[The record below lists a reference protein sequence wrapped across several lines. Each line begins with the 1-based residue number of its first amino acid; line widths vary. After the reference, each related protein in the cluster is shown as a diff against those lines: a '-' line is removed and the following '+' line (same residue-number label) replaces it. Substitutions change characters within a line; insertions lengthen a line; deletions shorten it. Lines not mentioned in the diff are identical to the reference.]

1 MSDRDRQALD
11 LMAQVQVL
19 LESTPGA
26 SEVLDG
32 LRMGR
37 LAPEDAMVRLAEVVM
52 QGGTAE
58 AMVKMSSQLSDLY
71 NVTTAMGDG
80 GVPVVMKHDNGMNV
94 VNPIMEAA
102 LKERAS
108 IDGDV
113 PEGRA
118 GAMLADATP
127 AVPVITDS
135 LDPVV
140 VGYQLEQASKQVQ
153 QEIRR
158 AIEDHDEV
166 CTRLLSGAVEGVPK
180 EHQSTAL
187 EVAKKNLPPVPTGV
201 SGYEAGKVAVPRQGV
216 DAPVAVL
223 AELNPVE
230 RRAYTY
236 KSLATTQ
243 GRVSLTP
250 VIQKGVVDYLSQHS
264 ISARAGDPAPESAVT
279 TKWVTVVWGADD
291 LSDGFNP
298 IMTAIHSMCSDV
310 MEFIDGYPDV
320 VVRVAPYHGIADRR
334 FGWTLVAGPKERT
347 T

>member
-1 MSDRDRQALD
+1 MSGKDREALD
-11 LMAQVQVL
+11 LVAQVQTM
-19 LESTPGA
+19 LEGTPGA
-26 SEVLDG
+26 SAVLDD

-37 LAPEDAMVRLAEVVM
+37 VAPEEAMLRLAEAVM
-52 QGGTAE
+52 QSDKAE

-71 NVTTAMGDG
+71 NVTVTSDDE

-94 VNPIMEAA
+94 INPIMEAA

-108 IDGDV
+108 LDGDV
-113 PEGRA
+113 PEGRV
-118 GAMLADATP
+118 GAMLEGAVP
-127 AVPVITDS
+127 AVPVITES

-153 QEIRR
+153 QEILR
-158 AIEDHDEV
+158 AVADHDEV
-166 CTRLLSGAVEGVPK
+166 CTRLLSGATDGVPV

-201 SGYEAGKVAVPRQGV
+201 RGYEAGKVAVPRKAV

-250 VIQKGVVDYLSQHS
+250 VIERNVLEYLHQHS
-264 ISARAGDPAPESAVT
+264 IPARAGDPDPESAVT
-279 TKWVTVVWGADD
+279 TKWVMAVWGADD

-298 IMTAIHSMCSDV
+298 IMAAIHSMCSDV

-320 VVRVAPYHGIADRR
+320 IVRVAPFHGIADRR
-334 FGWTLVAGPKERT
+334 FGWTLVASPKERSG
-347 T
+347 

>member
-1 MSDRDRQALD
+1 MSSKDRQALD
-11 LMAQVQVL
+11 VVAQVQEL
-19 LESTPGA
+19 LEGTPGA
-26 SEVLDG
+26 TAVLDE

-37 LAPEDAMVRLAEVVM
+37 VSPEEAMVRLAEAVFSS
-52 QGGTAE
+52 GHAE
-58 AMVKMSSQLSDLY
+58 EMVKMSSQLTDIF
-71 NVTTAMGDG
+71 NVTTTTAEDG
-80 GVPVVMKHDNGMNV
+80 TPVVMKHDNGMNV

-102 LKERAS
+102 LKERGS

-113 PEGRA
+113 PEGRV
-118 GAMLADATP
+118 GAMAKEASP

-135 LDPVV
+135 YDPVV
-140 VGYQLEQASKQVQ
+140 VGWQLEQASEQVRL
-153 QEIRR
+153 EIQK
-158 AIEDHDEV
+158 AVEDHDDV
-166 CTRLLSGAVEGVPK
+166 CTRLLSGATEGVPE

-201 SGYEAGKVAVPRQGV
+201 AGYEAGKVAVPRKAV

-250 VIQKGVVDYLSQHS
+250 VIERNVLEYLHQHS
-264 ISARAGDPAPESAVT
+264 IPARAGDPDPESAVT
-279 TKWVTVVWGADD
+279 TKWVMAVWGADD

-298 IMTAIHSMCSDV
+298 IMAAIHSMCSDV
-310 MEFIDGYPDV
+310 MEFIEGYPDV
-320 VVRVAPYHGIADRR
+320 IVRVAPFHGIADRR
-334 FGWTLVAGPKERT
+334 FGWTLVASPKERSG
-347 T
+347 

>member
-1 MSDRDRQALD
+1 VSDQDRQALD
-11 LMAQVQVL
+11 VIAQVQAL

-26 SEVLDG
+26 SEVLDD

-37 LAPEDAMVRLAEVVM
+37 VAPEDAMTRLAEAVM
-52 QGGTAE
+52 QGGQAE

-71 NVTTAMGDG
+71 GVTVATGDDG
-80 GVPVVMKHDNGMNV
+80 TPVMMKHDNGMNV

-108 IDGDV
+108 LDGDV
-113 PEGRA
+113 PEGRV

-158 AIEDHDEV
+158 AIEDHDDV
-166 CTRLLSGAVEGVPK
+166 CTRLLSGATEGVPE

-201 SGYEAGKVAVPRQGV
+201 RGYEAGKVAVPRKAV
-216 DAPVAVL
+216 EAPVAVL
-223 AELNPVE
+223 AELNPIE
-230 RRAYTY
+230 RRAYTH
-236 KSLATTQ
+236 KALATTQ
-243 GRVSLTP
+243 GRVSLAP
-250 VIQKGVVDYLSQHS
+250 VIQKGVVEYLSQHS
-264 ISARAGDPAPESAVT
+264 ITARAGDPDPDSAVT
-279 TKWVTVVWGADD
+279 TKWVMVVWGADD

-298 IMTAIHSMCSDV
+298 ITAAIHSMCSDV
-310 MEFIDGYPDV
+310 MEFIDGYSDV

-334 FGWTLVAGPKERT
+334 FGWTLVASPKERT